1 MLLFDRCCCCCC
13 CYRCCRIISLTHAL
27 SHYIIINR
35 LPAAAAAPRLDFH
48 VSARRESEAVAP
60 PVVEIAEVQEEKPSF
75 WENIYG
81 VPVGI
86 AFAVPAIHYEWY
98 IVNEETQLA
107 ACFIAFTAIVY
118 KQFGGAIHDMLQE
131 DGVRILEEHNKLED
145 AIIHDLQDKLYDVQ
159 MQEHV
164 VQDAMDIKELRVAS
178 YVKLNAA
185 GIIKP
190 QFEFKAQMERLLTM
204 MAAEEVSMQEKTKA
218 AIMEEARVSVTAEFS
233 TNKELKKT
241 SLASA
246 IAQLKGSSGQSDP
259 VKAAYLSFFKTK
271 GVAAAKI
278 DEKVELEQN
287 RASMIGKM
295 NAIASNEGFFF
306 ELDAAGKPKM
316 TV

>member
-1 MLLFDRCCCCCC
+1 MLLLQFRCCIVVCM
-13 CYRCCRIISLTHAL
+13 LTHSL
-27 SHYIIINR
+27 QTLLCIICR

-60 PVVEIAEVQEEKPSF
+60 PVTHEVEEEKPSF

-145 AIIHDLQDKLYDVQ
+145 AIIHDLQDKLLDVQ

-190 QFEFKAQMERLLTM
+190 QFEFKHQMERLLTM
-204 MAAEEVSMQEKTKA
+204 MAQEEVSMQEKTKA

-246 IAQLKGSSGQSDP
+246 IAQLKGGQSGQSDP
-259 VKAAYLSFFKTK
+259 VKAAYLAFFKTK